1 MQPTLAVFTV
11 KKFVHRDGRYW
22 TYGGFGDYV
31 RALLPHFS
39 RITLACHPRRSRQVP
54 PGWYP
59 LEAPN
64 LEFAWLPWY
73 EREDRALLRLPEM
86 FLKARGPA
94 MRADLVNARVPD
106 YSGLCGGYWARRLGK
121 PLFVNLVDDWHDP
134 SRWRESRARG
144 LARGLLRAHL
154 ALYGRLETSLCSS
167 SLLFAQGEASHAR
180 YRANPR
186 ARLIVSSSH
195 RDADVAPARDT
206 CRDPARLRLLAVA
219 RLQRVKGHAD
229 LIRALA
235 LLADGAPAV
244 AASLTLVGE
253 GPTRS
258 ECEAL
263 AGSLGLAGRLSFAGQ
278 LDRTEIWKAYDAS
291 DLFCL
296 ASHSEGT
303 PKVLL
308 EAMARS
314 LPVVATAVGGVP
326 TIVKDGETGLL
337 VPPRRPDLLAAAIRR
352 LATDGDLRRRCL
364 AGGRRMAQAHT
375 VEAEWGGMVAAVRA
389 EYPHLWREG

>member
-11 KKFVHRDGRYW
+11 KKFVCRDGRYW

-31 RALLPHFS
+31 RALLPHFR
-39 RITLACHPRRSRQVP
+39 RITLACHPRHVHEVP
-54 PGWYP
+54 AGWYP
-59 LEAPN
+59 LEAPT

-73 EREDRALLRLPEM
+73 DREDRAVVRLPEM
-86 FLKARGPA
+86 LMRARRLA

-134 SRWRESRARG
+134 SRWRTSRTRG
-144 LARGLLRAHL
+144 LARALLRAHL
-154 ALYGRLETSLCSS
+154 SIYCRLETALCSS
-167 SLLFAQGEASHAR
+167 SLLFAQGEGSYAR
-180 YRANPR
+180 YRNNPR
-186 ARLIVSSSH
+186 ARLVVSSSH
-195 RDADVAPARDT
+195 GDADVAPPRDT
-206 CRDPARLRLLAVA
+206 CRDPGRLRLLAVA

-229 LIRALA
+229 LIQALA
-235 LLADGAPAV
+235 LLAEGDRL
-244 AASLTLVGE
+244 ASLTVVGE
-253 GPTRS
+253 GPMRS

-263 AGSLGLAGRLSFAGQ
+263 ARKLGVEAQLSFAGQ

-291 DLFCL
+291 DVFCL

-326 TIVKDGETGLL
+326 TVVKDGETGLL
-337 VPPRRPDLLAAAIRR
+337 VPAGRPDILAAAIRR
-352 LATDGDLRRRCL
+352 LATDGELRRRCL

-375 VEAEWGGMVAAVRA
+375 VEAEWGGMVAAVRE
-389 EYPHLWREG
+389 EYPFLWREG